1 MTVQLAQQILFD
13 KFQREPFHNLYLL
26 NDVQPTTK
34 KYGGTCSDK
43 TLSYLEAAKSAGLD
57 AHLHS
62 ARIGGKEIHR
72 LVRLEIDNQRYF
84 ADIGNGWPS
93 IYLFP
98 ASTPI
103 EYECFGMA
111 YRTQISDGV
120 ITVYHRKNGVEKQQ
134 MEIDI
139 TEKSDTEIRQSI
151 ANRFSANITYPFSNQ
166 LRFSMIVGQ
175 RFLFIRDTR
184 LEIYS
189 DAGYEEISSLNK
201 SDINTD
207 IMTYF
212 RYDISPLESFIV
224 NKKSAHKQRI
234 ALSHDQ

>member
-1 MTVQLAQQILFD
+1 MTLKIAQKILLE
-13 KFQREPFHNLYLL
+13 KFQREPFHNFYLL
-26 NDVQPTTK
+26 NDAQPNTC

-43 TLSYLEAAKSAGLD
+43 TLSYLEATKTAGLD

-93 IYLFP
+93 IHLFP
-98 ASTPI
+98 ANTPI
-103 EYECFGMA
+103 EYECYGMA
-111 YRTQISDGV
+111 YRTQIEDGV

-139 TEKSDTEIRQSI
+139 AEKSDVKIRQSI
-151 ANRFSANITYPFSNQ
+151 VNRFSSNITYPFSNQ
-166 LRFSMIVGQ
+166 LRFSMIVEQ

-184 LEIYS
+184 LEMYS
-189 DAGYEEISSLNK
+189 SDGYEEVPNVTK
-201 SDINTD
+201 SDIKAV
-207 IMTYF
+207 IMKYF
-212 RYDISPLESFIV
+212 NYDISPLESFIF
-224 NKKSAHKQRI
+224 NKK
-234 ALSHDQ
+234 